1 MPSPRLLARNG
12 LTPAGLRLLRD
23 PRGLRRDGAHD
34 PQGLGG
40 PRLLPGRASASTRRS
55 APSTGAGS
63 TSTAPR
69 SPPATPSPRRAG
81 ASSPRSPS
89 SSRRPAE
96 AAASSPSAL
105 PVGRASSRSWRRE
118 HERPL
123 HDHRQLARG
132 QEGRGAAADP
142 AAPLRARSAA
152 VRGAGARRRWRALRR
167 RHRGLARGV
176 GVATV
181 AAAESVQA
189 PTAGQAQDKVGAVVL
204 DLSAAVDPAELD
216 QLRLLGA
223 PAVKALKRNGRVV
236 VIGTDPATL
245 TDVAEV
251 TTQRALEGAVRSIG
265 KELRRGRTA
274 NLVLAQGDAHDGVRS
289 AVEFFLSG
297 RSAYVD
303 GQVVR
308 VDESTSG
315 DVDALPT
322 PRRQG
327 GRRHRRRPRH
337 RCRDRPRAGPR
348 RRDRRRRRRARGG
361 GRPGCGGQRGRRAP
375 RSSSTSRPTTP
386 GGGSSSTPRRVTAAS
401 TSSCTTPASPATSSS
416 STWTTT
422 AGAASWRSTS
432 ARSCG

>member
-1 MPSPRLLARNG
+1 M
-12 LTPAGLRLLRD
+12 
-23 PRGLRRDGAHD
+23 
-34 PQGLGG
+34 
-40 PRLLPGRASASTRRS
+40 
-55 APSTGAGS
+55 
-63 TSTAPR
+63 
-69 SPPATPSPRRAG
+69 
-81 ASSPRSPS
+81 
-89 SSRRPAE
+89 
-96 AAASSPSAL
+96 
-105 PVGRASSRSWRRE
+105 
-118 HERPL
+118 
-123 HDHRQLARG
+123 
-132 QEGRGAAADP
+132 
-142 AAPLRARSAA
+142 
-152 VRGAGARRRWRALRR
+152 
-167 RHRGLARGV
+167 
-176 GVATV
+176 
-181 AAAESVQA
+181 
-189 PTAGQAQDKVGAVVL
+189 L

-223 PAVKALKRNGRVV
+223 PAVKALRRNGRVV

-251 TTQRALEGAVRSIG
+251 TTQRALEGAVRSLG
-265 KELRRGRTA
+265 KELRGGATA

-315 DVDALPT
+315 DVDALRPLAGKVAVVT
-322 PRRQG
+322 GAARGIGAEIARVLSRDGATVVAVDVPG
-327 GRRHRRRPRH
+327 GR
-337 RCRDRPRAGPR
+337 
-348 RRDRRRRRRARGG
+348 
-361 GRPGCGGQRGRRAP
+361 GRPGRGGQRGRRAP

-386 GGGSSSTPRRVTAAS
+386 VAGSSSTPRRVTAAS